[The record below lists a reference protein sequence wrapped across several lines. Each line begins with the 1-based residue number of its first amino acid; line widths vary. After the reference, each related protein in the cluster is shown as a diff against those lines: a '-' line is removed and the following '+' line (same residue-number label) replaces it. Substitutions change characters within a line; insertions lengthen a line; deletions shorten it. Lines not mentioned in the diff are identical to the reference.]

1 MTIKKAST
9 SSISSGT
16 KGLSMYNQIVAT
28 GGNEVRV
35 VGNYKYHIFSTI
47 GGNTFNVKSGNAKID
62 VLCIGGGGG
71 GGYRAAGG
79 GGAGSLSLFTS
90 VDVSNGNYTCYV
102 GAGGAAGT
110 NANVYNGQNS
120 FFSKNNIKFVKAPG
134 GGGGGSASNGDGYT
148 GGSGGGGGEW
158 SVTGTGG
165 RLGQDYGAL
174 TRKGGNGIAG
184 PYYAGGGGGGALSVG
199 TPSTNYNGGAGGTG
213 YTLSSIDTNLTSA
226 NFNALS
232 GMTTVCS
239 GGGGGSYYQ
248 GVGGTGGTGAGN
260 GGTTS
265 TPGASAS
272 SFGSGGG
279 GGGGDSGGAVPGTG
293 YQGLVIIRY
302 PIDNP
307 TLNSFVSSGLV
318 LNLDASNSSSYS
330 GSGTLWND
338 LSGNGNHVTM
348 QNSGSITYNSS
359 SYFSTG
365 SNGYFSRT
373 GSTTLGTGNPSY
385 TMIVWARKPSTWGDS
400 GLITIS
406 DSFTTNETNAFRTRS
421 VGGETNRLGL
431 GSFTNF
437 WWSND
442 LPYEG
447 LNSADLELNKWFM
460 ATTTYDSSTNI
471 RKLFGN
477 NICLIQDT
485 PLGGHNMTNT
495 NLLIGKTSG
504 TEYLA
509 GDISLVLVYNRGL
522 SSSEVTEIFN
532 YYKPR
537 FGI

>member
-1 MTIKKAST
+1 
-9 SSISSGT
+9 
-16 KGLSMYNQIVAT
+16 MYNQIVAT
-28 GGNEVRV
+28 GGDEVKV
-35 VGNYKYHIFSTI
+35 IGNYKYHIFSTI
-47 GGNTFNVKSGNAKID
+47 GGNTFNIKSANVKVD

-71 GGYRAAGG
+71 GGFRAGGG
-79 GGAGSLSLFTS
+79 GGAGALSLFTS
-90 VDVSNGNYTCYV
+90 VDISNGNYTCYV
-102 GAGGAAGT
+102 GAGGSAGSA
-110 NANVYNGQNS
+110 NNVYNGQNS
-120 FFSKNNIKFVKAPG
+120 FFSKNNIKLVKAPG
-134 GGGGGSASNGDGYT
+134 GGGGGSQSNGDGYT
-148 GGSGGGGGEW
+148 GGSSGGGSEW
-158 SVTGTGG
+158 SVVGTGG
-165 RLGQDYGAL
+165 RAGGAYGPL
-174 TRKGGNGIAG
+174 TRLGGNATAA
-184 PYYAGGGGGGALSVG
+184 PSYSGGGGGGALSIG
-199 TPSTNYNGGAGGTG
+199 IAASGNYNGGAGGAG
-213 YTLSSIDTNLTSA
+213 YLLSSIDTNLTSA
-226 NFNALS
+226 NFNTFN

-248 GVGGTGGTGAGN
+248 GVGGAGGAGAGN
-260 GGTTS
+260 GGTTN
-265 TPGASAS
+265 TPATAAS

-279 GGGGDSGGAVPGTG
+279 GGGGDSGGSSAGTG
-293 YQGLVIIRY
+293 FKGLVIVRY

-307 TLNSFVSSGLV
+307 KPSSFISSGLV
-318 LNLDASNSSSYS
+318 LNLDAANASSYS

-338 LSGNGNHVTM
+338 ISGNGNHVTM
-348 QNSGSITYNSS
+348 QNAGSITYNAS

-365 SNGYFSRT
+365 GNGYFSRT

-385 TMIVWARKPSTWGDS
+385 TMIVWARKPSIWGDS

-406 DSFTTNETNAFRTRS
+406 DSFTTNETNAFRTRT
-421 VGGETNRLGL
+421 VGGDANRLGL
-431 GSFTNF
+431 GSFTNY

-447 LNSADLELNKWFM
+447 LNSADIELNKWFM
-460 ATTTYDSSTNI
+460 AATTYDASINI

-495 NLLIGKTSG
+495 NLLIGKTGG

-509 GDISLVLVYNRGL
+509 GDIALVLVYNRGL

>member
-1 MTIKKAST
+1 MSIKKAST

-28 GGNEVRV
+28 GGDEVKV
-35 VGNYKYHIFSTI
+35 IGNYKYHIFSTI
-47 GGNTFNVKSGNAKID
+47 GGNTFNVQSANAKVD

-71 GGYRAAGG
+71 GGVRIGG
-79 GGAGSLSLFTS
+79 GGGSGALSLFTS
-90 VDVSNGNYTCYV
+90 VDISNGRYTCYI

-110 NANVYNGQNS
+110 GNTVYNGQNS
-120 FFSKNNIKFVKAPG
+120 FFSKNNIKFVKSPG
-134 GGGGGSASNGDGYT
+134 GGGGGSQANGDGYS
-148 GGSGGGGGEW
+148 GGSGGGGNEW

-165 RLGQDYGAL
+165 RAGQEYGAL
-174 TRKGGNGIAG
+174 TRKGGNGRTT
-184 PYYAGGGGGGALSVG
+184 PYSGGGGGGALSIGIAAV
-199 TPSTNYNGGAGGTG
+199 NNDGGAGGSG
-213 YTLSSIDTNLTSA
+213 YLLSSIDSNLTSS
-226 NFNALS
+226 NFTTFS

-239 GGGGGSYYQ
+239 GGGGGSYTG
-248 GVGGTGGTGAGN
+248 GVGGVGGTGAGN
-260 GGTTS
+260 GGTSTVAATS
-265 TPGASAS
+265 AT

-279 GGGGDSGGAVPGTG
+279 GGGGDSGGSAAGTG
-293 YQGLVIIRY
+293 FKGLVVIRY

-307 TLNSFVSSGLV
+307 KPSSFISSGLV

-338 LSGNGNHVTM
+338 ISGNGNHVTM
-348 QNSGSITYNSS
+348 QNSGSITYNAS

-385 TMIVWARKPSTWGDS
+385 TMIVWARKPSVWGDS

-406 DSFTTNETNAFRTRS
+406 DSFTTNETNAFRTR
-421 VGGETNRLGL
+421 VAGGERNRLGL
-431 GSFTNF
+431 GSFTNY

-460 ATTTYDSSTNI
+460 ATATYNSSTNI

-495 NLLIGKTSG
+495 NLLIGKTAG

-509 GDISLVLVYNRGL
+509 GDISLVLVYNREL

>member
-1 MTIKKAST
+1 MSTKKASK
-9 SSISSGT
+9 SSISSGS
-16 KGLSMYNQIVAT
+16 KFSSLSTDIFAT
-28 GGNEVRV
+28 GGDEVKV
-35 VGNYKYHIFSTI
+35 IDNYKYHIFTTV
-47 GGNTFNVKSGNAKID
+47 GGNSFNLKTGTGKVE
-62 VLCIGGGGG
+62 VLTIGGGGS
-71 GGYRAAGG
+71 GGYRIGGG

-90 VDVSNGNYTCYV
+90 VDVSPGVYTCYV
-102 GAGGAAGT
+102 GHGGDSPATGRK
-110 NANVYNGQNS
+110 NNGGES
-120 FFSKNNIKFVKAPG
+120 FFSKNGNKFVLAPG
-134 GGGGGSASNGDGYT
+134 GGGGGSQAYGVGNL
-148 GGSGGGGGEW
+148 GGSGGGGNEW
-158 SVTGTGG
+158 TNSGPTGLGG
-165 RLGQDYGAL
+165 YAYGPL
-174 TRKGGNGIAG
+174 TRDGGSGFKS
-184 PYYAGGGGGGALSVG
+184 PFSGGGGGGSLSTG
-199 TPSTNYNGGAGGTG
+199 ASSTSSGNGGAGGTG
-213 YTLSSIDTNLTSA
+213 YLLASIDSRLTSS
-226 NFNALS
+226 NFSSFA

-239 GGGGGSYYQ
+239 GGGGGSY
-248 GVGGTGGTGAGN
+248 VNTGGTGGTGAGN
-260 GGTTS
+260 GGNS
-265 TPGASAS
+265 SSSGSSAVS
-272 SFGSGGG
+272 YGSGGG
-279 GGGGDSGGAVPGTG
+279 GGGGDSGGAPAGAG
-293 YQGLVIIRY
+293 KQGIVIVRY
-302 PIDNP
+302 PL
-307 TLNSFVSSGLV
+307 TTTTRSSFISSNLV
-318 LNLDASNSSSYS
+318 LHLDAANASSYS

-348 QNSGSITYNSS
+348 QNAGSITYTSNNH
-359 SYFSTG
+359 FSTG

-421 VGGETNRLGL
+421 VGGEPLRLGL
-431 GSFTNF
+431 GSFTNY

-447 LNSADLELNKWFM
+447 FNSANLELNKWFM
-460 ATTTYDSSTNI
+460 ATTTYNSSTNI

-495 NLLIGKTSG
+495 NLLIGKTAG

-509 GDISLVLVYNRGL
+509 GDISLVLVYNREL

>member
-1 MTIKKAST
+1 MSIKKAST

-16 KGLSMYNQIVAT
+16 KELSMYNQIVAT
-28 GGNEVRV
+28 GGDEVKV
-35 VGNYKYHIFSTI
+35 IGNYKYHIFSTI
-47 GGNTFNVKSGNAKID
+47 GGNTFNIKSANVKVD
-62 VLCIGGGGG
+62 VLCIGAGGGG
-71 GGYRAAGG
+71 GLRIGGG
-79 GGAGSLSLFTS
+79 GGAGALSLFTS
-90 VDVSNGNYTCYV
+90 VDVSNGNYTCFV

-110 NANVYNGQNS
+110 GNTVYNGQNS
-120 FFSKNNIKFVKAPG
+120 FFSKNNTKFVKAPG
-134 GGGGGSASNGDGYT
+134 GGGGGSVANGDGYT
-148 GGSGGGGGEW
+148 GGSSGGGNEW

-165 RLGQDYGAL
+165 RAGLGAYGPL
-174 TRKGGNGIAG
+174 TRLGGNGRTI
-184 PYYAGGGGGGALSVG
+184 PYSGGGGGGALSIG
-199 TPSTNYNGGAGGTG
+199 IAATTNDGGAGGAG
-213 YTLSSIDTNLTSA
+213 YLLSSIDSNLTSS
-226 NFNALS
+226 NFSTFS

-239 GGGGGSYYQ
+239 GGGGGSYTG
-248 GVGGTGGTGAGN
+248 GVGGVGGTGAGN
-260 GGTTS
+260 GGTQTVVA
-265 TPGASAS
+265 TSAS

-279 GGGGDSGGAVPGTG
+279 GGGGDSGGAASGTG
-293 YQGLVIIRY
+293 FKGLVIVRY

-307 TLNSFVSSGLV
+307 KPSSFISSGLV

-338 LSGNGNHVTM
+338 ISGNGNHVTM
-348 QNSGSITYNSS
+348 QNAGSITYNAS

-406 DSFTTNETNAFRTRS
+406 DSFAANETNAFRTRT
-421 VGGETNRLGL
+421 VGGEANRGGL
-431 GSFTNF
+431 GSFTNY

-460 ATTTYDSSTNI
+460 AATTYDASTNI

-495 NLLIGKTSG
+495 NILIGKTSG

-509 GDISLVLVYNRGL
+509 GDIALVLVYNRGL